1 MQMEIIDLAGDGRA
15 VPGDARE
22 QFALDVLT
30 GLCSSPKYIP
40 AKYFYDDRGSRIFQ
54 QITRQEEYY
63 LTRAELDILARMM
76 AELPRLV
83 PGDCID
89 IIELGPG
96 DGAKSRVVISGFLR
110 AGFRVAYYPIDISA
124 RALDMLANNLPADR
138 RLAVHGVVAEYFEG
152 LRYARGRSGNRQLVL
167 FLGSNIGNFDRK
179 QNQAFLRRM
188 WKGLNAGDHL
198 VVGFDLKKDV
208 GTLTRAYND
217 GAGHTRAFNLNLLRR
232 VNEELGADFDLAR
245 FQHFGVYN
253 PVLGAMESYL
263 LSTQAQDVYVAEL
276 ERSFHFEPY
285 EPLHLEYSFK
295 FLEQD
300 IEFLC
305 ERIGFRLERNF
316 YDARRYF
323 VDSLWSVRKDG
334 NGAS

>member
-1 MQMEIIDLAGDGRA
+1 MQMEIIDLAGAGRA

-63 LTRAELDILARMM
+63 LSRAELDILARMVD
-76 AELPRLV
+76 ELPRLL

-96 DGAKSRVVISGFLR
+96 DGAKSRVVIAGFLR

-138 RLAVHGVVAEYFEG
+138 RLTVHGVVAEYFEG
-152 LRYARGRSGNRQLVL
+152 LRYVRGLSANRQLVL

-188 WKGLNAGDHL
+188 WKSLNAGDHL
-198 VVGFDLKKDV
+198 IVGFDLKKDV
-208 GTLTRAYND
+208 STLMRAYND
-217 GAGHTRAFNLNLLRR
+217 DAGHTRAFNLNLLRR
-232 VNEELGADFDLAR
+232 INDELGADFDLAN

-263 LSTQAQDVYVAEL
+263 LSTQGQEVYVAEL
-276 ERSFHFEPY
+276 ERSFRFEPY

-300 IEFLC
+300 IEYLC

-316 YDARRYF
+316 YDGRRYF
-323 VDSLWSVRKDG
+323 VDSLWSVRKNG
-334 NGAS
+334 TGAS